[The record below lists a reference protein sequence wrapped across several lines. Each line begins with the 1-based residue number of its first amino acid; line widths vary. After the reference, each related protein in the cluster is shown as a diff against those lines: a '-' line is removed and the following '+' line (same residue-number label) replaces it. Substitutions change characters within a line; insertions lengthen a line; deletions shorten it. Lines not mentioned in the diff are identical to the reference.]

1 MKRAF
6 SLLEVMISLAILSMG
21 MVMLLQVQSRSMQLA
36 VEANAMTT
44 ATQLTRSKMLDC
56 QYDLLKKGFSI
67 GDYNESGNFGDDGFP
82 TYYWECHA
90 YEPKMPE
97 VGGGDVSGLT
107 GGAGGDE
114 AGGGDVGMGFLQ
126 PILGQMS
133 GIMGKSVRE
142 LVVIVRWGE
151 GEDRD
156 EMEAVTHVVDKQPVT
171 TMAQLLAQQCRS
183 PLLGGGATPPAGDA
197 PPGGAS
203 PPSTRRIP
211 GAK

>member
-1 MKRAF
+1 VKRAF

-21 MVMLLQVQSRSMQLA
+21 MVILLQVQSRSMRLA
-36 VEANAMTT
+36 IEANAMTT
-44 ATQLTRSKMLDC
+44 ATQLTRMKLLEC

-82 TYYWECHA
+82 NHHWECHA

-107 GGAGGDE
+107 GGGDDE

-183 PLLGGGATPPAGDA
+183 PLGGAA
-197 PPGGAS
+197 PPSGAEPTTGG
-203 PPSTRRIP
+203 PPPPTRRVP
-211 GAK
+211 GSIK